1 LPVPQSIGTNS
12 VPEAREGEDAWRE
25 SQLYVQETA
34 PLKGSVAEMSL
45 KPSPRLLEPEP
56 EETGMTVAVGVEV
69 EETLVVVAFG
79 VVEAAFEVDEAVT
92 VLETEECDGLLTP
105 MLVAMAILVVGEAKV
120 EEAVTVLVTF
130 TVERVLLAED
140 AIAEE
145 EAAALDT
152 AETLELAATDE
163 EWISPTEEIEIV
175 AE

>member
-1 LPVPQSIGTNS
+1 
-12 VPEAREGEDAWRE
+12 
-25 SQLYVQETA
+25 
-34 PLKGSVAEMSL
+34 MSL

-69 EETLVVVAFG
+69 EETLVEVVAFE
-79 VVEAAFEVDEAVT
+79 VVEAAFEVDEAIT
-92 VLETEECDGLLTP
+92 VLVTLTVERDEECDGLLTP
-105 MLVAMAILVVGEAKV
+105 TLVAMAILVVGEAKV

-130 TVERVLLAED
+130 TVERVLLAEE

-145 EAAALDT
+145 EDEAALDT

-163 EWISPTEEIEIV
+163 EWIPPTEEIEIV